1 MIMQHEVNMTLG
13 YFASSAMRDF
23 YMTSSYVYYTSN
35 LIWMIPPGRTISS
48 LEKLARP
55 FQATVWIYFLLV
67 LGIAFVVVMIL
78 NFQSKKAQEFLFG
91 ANVSAADAC
100 LNVSNVVLGGSVHK
114 LPTRNFARI
123 ILLMFMFYGLI
134 MQNSYKGG
142 LFKFMQ
148 MTIREPEMTSTD
160 EMVKSN
166 FKFYM
171 LAASR
176 AYLTELPRIME
187 LAVFTSV
194 TEFVKKTD
202 QVLDPEFKGAVLTS
216 NDHLAYRNIKAFPNK
231 FFRHAPETIFT
242 NNIVIY
248 MNKQS
253 CLVNQ
258 VNQII
263 INSANGGLIE
273 KWASHYIDK
282 KFLNHKSSRKAVGL
296 TMTQLSGAF
305 QLLLLGLCIS
315 FLFFMAEQFFNL
327 NQFK

>member
-13 YFASSAMRDF
+13 YFASSAVRDF

-35 LIWMIPPGRTISS
+35 LIWMIPPGRIISS
-48 LEKLARP
+48 LEKLAKP
-55 FQATVWIYFLLV
+55 FQATVWICFLLI
-67 LGIAFVVVMIL
+67 LGIAFLVVGFL

-91 ANVSAADAC
+91 ANVNAADAC
-100 LNVSNVVLGGSVHK
+100 LNVGNVVLGGSVHK

-160 EMVKSN
+160 EMVRNN

-171 LAASR
+171 LQASR

-194 TEFVKKTD
+194 AEFVKKTD

-253 CLVNQ
+253 CLAYQVNQ
-258 VNQII
+258 VI
-263 INSANGGLIE
+263 INSVNGGLIE
-273 KWASHYIDK
+273 IWASQYIDK
-282 KFLNHKSSRKAVGL
+282 NFLKHKSSPKAVGL

-315 FLFFMAEQFFNL
+315 FLFFMAEKFFFNL
-327 NQFK
+327 N